1 MKNKMACPLC
11 LAPPS
16 TLLRMPRH
24 VYLADDLGPRIRR
37 LRTERGWTQDDLAK
51 VVECSQRALVYY
63 ETTAKCP
70 PAPVLAKLAAAFD
83 VSMEALIGRDE
94 ITTRRN
100 QHDPNLLED
109 PEDRKLWKKFR
120 QIQDLSERDQ
130 AYLFKT
136 LNMLLDANKDG
147 NQRTA

>member
-1 MKNKMACPLC
+1 MRQENRITQTTT
-11 LAPPS
+11 PPS

-37 LRTERGWTQDDLAK
+37 LRTERGWTQDELAK
-51 VVECSQRALVYY
+51 LVECSQRALVYY

-83 VSMEALIGRDE
+83 ISMEALMGREE
-94 ITTRRN
+94 IPTRRT

-120 QIQDLSERDQ
+120 QIHDLSERDQ

-136 LNMLLDANKDG
+136 LNMLLDAKG
-147 NQRTA
+147 SNQRTA